1 MYTEKWC
8 CSADVVHT
16 DTGLVGLGESGG
28 DGERQEV
35 IDSYI
40 GTSPW
45 QHLGDNTSLGLGT
58 AMYDLMGQDAGVP
71 CWQLFGQQV
80 RRWTPVGSW
89 TVSSD
94 PAHMAE
100 AVQRYAAAGF
110 TWMKYHLSPF
120 FNVFDQM
127 DAIQAVAPKD
137 FQIHL
142 DFTFTPLE
150 NHVGMCDQLAE
161 RYPCV
166 GCFEDSFEQVSLD
179 KYKEFKLRA
188 KKPVVLHHAP
198 MGFTTEVSMGVAD
211 IYMMGHSPIGKA
223 VQASGHF
230 AACHAPF
237 MLQNVGG
244 AITLSMVS
252 HMMSAFPTATF
263 KCHTDCEVYKY
274 DVVHEVRTT
283 TTSVLVRGHAYVN
296 VDAGWQPES
305 RPPRARRHRQQAGR
319 QAGVQGSQTTH
330 H

>member
-127 DAIQAVAPKD
+127 ARI
-137 FQIHL
+137 F
-142 DFTFTPLE
+142 
-150 NHVGMCDQLAE
+150 
-161 RYPCV
+161 
-166 GCFEDSFEQVSLD
+166 
-179 KYKEFKLRA
+179 RA
-188 KKPVVLHHAP
+188 K
-198 MGFTTEVSMGVAD
+198 
-211 IYMMGHSPIGKA
+211 
-223 VQASGHF
+223 
-230 AACHAPF
+230 
-237 MLQNVGG
+237 
-244 AITLSMVS
+244 
-252 HMMSAFPTATF
+252 
-263 KCHTDCEVYKY
+263 
-274 DVVHEVRTT
+274 
-283 TTSVLVRGHAYVN
+283 
-296 VDAGWQPES
+296 
-305 RPPRARRHRQQAGR
+305 
-319 QAGVQGSQTTH
+319 
-330 H
+330 

>member
-1 MYTEKWC
+1 
-8 CSADVVHT
+8 
-16 DTGLVGLGESGG
+16 
-28 DGERQEV
+28 
-35 IDSYI
+35 
-40 GTSPW
+40 
-45 QHLGDNTSLGLGT
+45 
-58 AMYDLMGQDAGVP
+58 
-71 CWQLFGQQV
+71 V

-100 AVQRYAAAGF
+100 AVQRYAAQGF

-211 IYMMGHSPIGKA
+211 IYMMGHSHIGKA
-223 VQASGHF
+223 VEASGHF

-274 DVVHEVRTT
+274 DVVNEVRCT
-283 TTSVLVRGHAYVN
+283 TTSVVIVRGHAM
-296 VDAGWQPES
+296 S
-305 RPPRARRHRQQAGR
+305 M
-319 QAGVQGSQTTH
+319 
-330 H
+330 